1 MDTYTA
7 KNSGNDHQLMAY
19 AELVQISPE
28 NKSHL
33 RHYAAL
39 LIEGGQTAKATE
51 QLHKLHHLLIKEG
64 QLAQAEALCR
74 QYPQLNNTRKEL
86 RRHITSLETLLPA
99 GMQNR
104 LWQRLHQKRLQE
116 GQYLIH
122 PGEHGDALFLVRS
135 GELAEFTNGEND
147 TPILLNLLSP
157 GEIIGGHLLFQQQ
170 QQNTYIIAN
179 KQSSIIRLPHRK
191 MSSAIESH
199 PTLKIALQQRLHE
212 RNLAIWI
219 STCPLLQHIPLK
231 MRREMAG
238 ESHLQ
243 TYEANTL
250 IHKAGDQL
258 SHVELIIQGSASYL
272 LRSGD
277 ITKHLKSLTPGSL
290 VGAMA
295 SIQDNTCPADLV
307 SSQEV
312 EILHIPQTVF
322 KKVADTYPPLKKQLF
337 AYTEKQ
343 QIHLMQSLDELQTQQ
358 WNKAQEKHN
367 PYEL

>member
-1 MDTYTA
+1 MDTYTS
-7 KNSGNDHQLMAY
+7 KNAGNDNQLMAY
-19 AELVQISPE
+19 AELVQLSPD

-39 LIEGGQTAKATE
+39 LIEHGQSAKATE
-51 QLHKLHHLLIKEG
+51 QLHRLHHLLTKEG

-74 QYPQLNNTRKEL
+74 QYPQLNSTRKEL
-86 RRHITSLETLLPA
+86 RRHITSLETLLPG

-122 PGEHGDALFLVRS
+122 PGERSDALFLVRE
-135 GELAEFTNGEND
+135 GELAEFTNGDND
-147 TPILLNLLSP
+147 TPILLNLLAA
-157 GEIIGGHLLFQQQ
+157 GEIIGGHILFQQSQ
-170 QQNTYIIAN
+170 QKTYVIAN
-179 KQSSIIRLPHRK
+179 KQSTIIRLPHSK
-191 MSSAIESH
+191 MISAIESH
-199 PTLKIALQQRLHE
+199 PTLKIALQQRQHD

-250 IHKAGDQL
+250 IHKAGDNL

-272 LRSGD
+272 LRSGE

-295 SIQDNTCPADLV
+295 NIQDNRCPADLV

-312 EILHIPQTVF
+312 EILHIPQAVF
-322 KKVADTYPPLKKQLF
+322 NKVADAYPPLKKQLF
-337 AYTEKQ
+337 TYAEKQ
-343 QIHLMQSLDELQTQQ
+343 QLHLMQSLDELQTQQ
-358 WNKAQEKHN
+358 WNKEQEKRK